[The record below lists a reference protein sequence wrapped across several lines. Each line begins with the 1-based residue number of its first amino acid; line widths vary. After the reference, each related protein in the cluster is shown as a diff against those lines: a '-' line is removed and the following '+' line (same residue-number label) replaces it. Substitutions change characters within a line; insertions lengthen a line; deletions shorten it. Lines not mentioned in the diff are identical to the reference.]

1 MNISAQIAK
10 HLKEVY
16 FGGNWTDVNLKET
29 VEGISWQQATTQ
41 VFSLNTI
48 AALVFHMDYY
58 IVAVLEVLQG
68 RPLSASD
75 KFSFDL
81 PKINSEED
89 WKNLLDTAYTNAR
102 KIASLIEV
110 FPEDQLEKTF
120 SNDKYGNFHRNLL
133 GIIEHCHYHLGQIVL
148 IKKILSQSPGI

>member
-41 VFSLNTI
+41 IYSLNSI
-48 AALVFHMDYY
+48 ASLVFHMDYY

-68 RPLSASD
+68 KPLNASD
-75 KFSFDL
+75 KFSFEL
-81 PKINSEED
+81 PKISSEDD
-89 WKNLLDTAYTNAR
+89 WKNLVDTAYANCSETCQ
-102 KIASLIEV
+102 
-110 FPEDQLEKTF
+110 P
-120 SNDKYGNFHRNLL
+120 Y
-133 GIIEHCHYHLGQIVL
+133 
-148 IKKILSQSPGI
+148 